1 MLCNLNVKNRL
12 PFLALSVISACLLST
27 GCKTTYYTFWEKL
40 GKEKRDLLRDNV
52 QKARDEQEAAKTEFK
67 DALTRL
73 RELTGFEGGKLEA
86 AYKQVEKDYNRCNDR
101 AQTIRERV
109 SKIEGI
115 AKDLFAEWEKELGAY
130 SSENLRAVSRTK
142 LTETKQ
148 RFEELRTALRRSTA
162 SMDPVL
168 AKLKDQTLFL
178 KHNLN
183 AEAIGSLKGEV
194 VSIDADVQR
203 LIAEMNAAI
212 AQSEQFMKGL
222 K

>member
-1 MLCNLNVKNRL
+1 MV
-12 PFLALSVISACLLST
+12 ALSACLTLC

-52 QKARDEQEAAKTEFK
+52 KKARDEQEAAKTEFK

-73 RELTGFEGGKLEA
+73 RELTGFQGGQLET
-86 AYKQVEKDYNRCNDR
+86 AYKQVEKDYDRCNAR
-101 AQTIRERV
+101 AQSIRERV
-109 SKIEGI
+109 SKIESIGD
-115 AKDLFAEWEKELGAY
+115 DLFAEWEKELGSY
-130 SSENLRAVSRTK
+130 SSANLRSISREK
-142 LTETKQ
+142 LTETKH
-148 RFEELRTALRRSTA
+148 RFEELRTALRKSTS
-162 SMDPVL
+162 SMEPVL

-222 K
+222 Q